1 MELLPAINAEIER
14 RLSRPTRDTPVEF
27 AREVLGLRLWSRQ
40 EEILRAAFEHP
51 RVAVRSGHKIGK
63 STSAVALAL
72 WFASDSEQRPGARV
86 VMTSSSA
93 RQVRTILWRELRR
106 LYRPARERLGGE
118 LHKVPDAGLVWDDGR
133 EILGFSTDE
142 PEKMAG
148 VSGAHVLFIVDEASG
163 VPEEIFEAIEGN
175 RAGGARLV
183 LFSNPTR
190 TSGAFFDAF
199 NSKRQFWRGL
209 KVSSEEAAAV
219 TPSIPGLATRA
230 WVDEKAEEWGRE
242 SPIFAVRCR
251 GDFPEQGECAV
262 VSLASLEASRSRF
275 DAREHRCDG
284 ALDVGVDV
292 ARFGD
297 DETVVALR
305 RGPRAFPLRA
315 LAGGDG
321 PDTAGRVLEAIATE
335 RRGEEHVRIKVDVI
349 GVGASVFDS
358 LSRIAPDGV
367 EVIAVNVAERALDE
381 EHYAKL
387 RDQLW
392 FALRDWIRDGG
403 ELPDDGKLEAELLAP
418 EYSFDSRGRYVV
430 ESKDET
436 KRKLGRSP
444 DRADALALSVI
455 QPPRVERP
463 SVGGAD
469 DVRRDDPWGNNAR
482 GW

>member
-1 MELLPAINAEIER
+1 LWPAINAEVER
-14 RLSRPTRDTPVEF
+14 RLKSPARDTPVEF

-40 EEILRAAFEHP
+40 EEILRAAFEHS

-72 WFASDSEQRPGARV
+72 WFASDPEQRPGARV

-106 LYRPARERLGGE
+106 LYRPAKDKLGGE

-190 TSGAFFDAF
+190 TSGTFFDAF
-199 NSKRQFWRGL
+199 NSKRQFWRGIR
-209 KVSSEEAAAV
+209 VSSEEAAAV

-230 WVDEKAEEWGRE
+230 WVAEKAEEWGRE
-242 SPIFAVRCR
+242 SPIFQVRC
-251 GDFPEQGECAV
+251 GGNFPEQGECAV
-262 VSLASLEASRSRF
+262 IALASVEA
-275 DAREHRCDG
+275 ARERFEARDG
-284 ALDVGVDV
+284 APSGALEVGLDV

-297 DETVVALR
+297 DETIAAFR
-305 RGPRAFPLRA
+305 RGTHVR
-315 LAGGDG
+315 LAAIASGDG
-321 PDTAGRVLEAIATE
+321 PDTAGRVLEAVARE
-335 RRGEEHVRIKVDVI
+335 RRGDEPARIKVDVI
-349 GVGASVFDS
+349 GVGASVYDA
-358 LSRIAPDGV
+358 LRRTAPKGV
-367 EVIAVNVAERALDE
+367 EVVAVNVAERALDE
-381 EHYAKL
+381 ERYAKL

-418 EYSFDSRGRYVV
+418 EYTFDSRGRYVV

-436 KRKLGRSP
+436 KAKLKRSP
-444 DRADALALSVI
+444 DRADALALAAFN
-455 QPPRVERP
+455 PPRTEYTRH
-463 SVGGAD
+463 
-469 DVRRDDPWGNNAR
+469 AR
-482 GW
+482 GKSSR

>member
-1 MELLPAINAEIER
+1 M
-14 RLSRPTRDTPVEF
+14 
-27 AREVLGLRLWSRQ
+27 LGLRLWSRQ
-40 EEILRAAFEHP
+40 EEILCAAYESP

-63 STSAVALAL
+63 STSAVALGL
-72 WFASDSEQRPGARV
+72 WFTSDPVARPGARV

-106 LYRPARERLGGE
+106 LYRPVRERIGGE

-190 TSGAFFDAF
+190 TSGTFFDAF

-219 TPSIPGLATRA
+219 TPPIPGLATRA
-230 WVDEKAEEWGRE
+230 WVQEKAEEWGRE
-242 SPIFAVRCR
+242 SPIFQVRC
-251 GDFPEQGECAV
+251 GGNFPEQGECAV
-262 VSLASLEASRSRF
+262 IALAAVEAARERH
-275 DAREHRCDG
+275 DARETDANG
-284 ALDVGVDV
+284 TLDVGVDV

-305 RGPRAFPLRA
+305 RGAHAFPLRTIVN
-315 LAGGDG
+315 GDG
-321 PDTAGRVLEAIATE
+321 PDTAGRVLEAVAKA
-335 RRGEEHVRIKVDVI
+335 RRGDEPVRINVDVI
-349 GVGASVFDS
+349 GVGASVFDA
-358 LSRIAPDGV
+358 LWRTAPKGI
-367 EVIAVNVAERALDE
+367 EVVAVNVAENATSRGPDGE
-381 EHYAKL
+381 EKYARL

-392 FALRDWIRDGG
+392 FSLRDWLREGG

-418 EYSFDSRGRYVV
+418 EYAFDSRGRYVV

-436 KRKLGRSP
+436 KKKLGRSP
-444 DRADALALSVI
+444 DRADALALAVYAPTTATQTSA
-455 QPPRVERP
+455 PKFKRTFRT
-463 SVGGAD
+463 
-469 DVRRDDPWGNNAR
+469 
-482 GW
+482 

>member
-1 MELLPAINAEIER
+1 MPKALLPAINAEVER
-14 RLSRPTRDTPVEF
+14 RLSSPTRTTPVEF

-63 STSAVALAL
+63 STSAAVLAL
-72 WFASDSEQRPGARV
+72 WFASDPEQRPGARV

-106 LYRPARERLGGE
+106 LYRPAKERLGGE

-219 TPSIPGLATRA
+219 TPPIPGLATQA
-230 WVDEKAEEWGRE
+230 WITEKAEEWGRE

-262 VSLASLEASRSRF
+262 IALAAIEAARARR
-275 DAREHRCDG
+275 DARETAANG
-284 ALDVGVDV
+284 SLDVGVDV

-305 RGPRAFPLRA
+305 RGTHAFPLRTIVN
-315 LAGGDG
+315 GDG
-321 PDTAGRVLEAIATE
+321 PDTAGRVLEVVSQSL
-335 RRGEEHVRIKVDVI
+335 RGDESVQIKVDVI
-349 GVGASVFDS
+349 GVGASVFDA
-358 LSRIAPDGV
+358 LRRTVPKGV
-367 EVIAVNVAERALDE
+367 EVVAVNVAENATSRGPDGE
-381 EHYAKL
+381 EKYARL

-392 FALRDWIRDGG
+392 FALRDWLRDGG
-403 ELPDDGKLEAELLAP
+403 ELPDDGKLEVELLAP
-418 EYSFDSRGRYVV
+418 EYAFDARGRYVV

-444 DRADALALSVI
+444 DRADALALSI
-455 QPPRVERP
+455 FSPQRVEYTRH
-463 SVGGAD
+463 
-469 DVRRDDPWGNNAR
+469 VRGKSSR
-482 GW
+482 